1 MGCTCTGTLISS
13 AHKMLLNGLGIRLF
27 CDHRRNCRSKH
38 APVSDFILVLRLL
51 ASQTLLCCAYRHSL
65 YSPSSAS
72 PCLIFTVFYIH
83 RALPTPFLH
92 PALPSPCFLTLRT
105 LNIPLSLYPHP
116 MWCDVWVWASALQP
130 HTLTLSHTHTHTHLI
145 TCTCCYDQIK
155 GTQDQDLSYSFSNSL
170 PHTVPPML

>member
-1 MGCTCTGTLISS
+1 
-13 AHKMLLNGLGIRLF
+13 MLLNGLGIRLF

-130 HTLTLSHTHTHTHLI
+130 HTLTLSHTLTHTLSLVLVVMMKSKELKTKTSHAHSLI
-145 TCTCCYDQIK
+145 
-155 GTQDQDLSYSFSNSL
+155 LSVYAQSNCR
-170 PHTVPPML
+170 